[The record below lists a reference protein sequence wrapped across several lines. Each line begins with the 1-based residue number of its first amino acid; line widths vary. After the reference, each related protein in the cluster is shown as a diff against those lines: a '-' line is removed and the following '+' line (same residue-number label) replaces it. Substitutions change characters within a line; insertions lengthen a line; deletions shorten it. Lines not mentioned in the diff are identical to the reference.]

1 MVILA
6 ATGKGY
12 FSMHFA
18 MSVLLCSFCFV
29 VQIVS
34 LAFAVQ
40 ELSEEWL
47 PSGGLICCSRILDH
61 PVNVSDQVRVGQ
73 WFALV
78 FAVLFPCERALSQ
91 SLCTSVI
98 TMDA

>member
-12 FSMHFA
+12 FSRHMA
-18 MSVLLCSFCFV
+18 ISVALCFFCFV

-40 ELSEEWL
+40 EQLS
-47 PSGGLICCSRILDH
+47 GGAGLICCTRLLDH
-61 PVNVSDQVRVGQ
+61 PVNVSDTVRVGQ

-78 FAVLFPCERALSQ
+78 FAVMFPCER
-91 SLCTSVI
+91 I
-98 TMDA
+98 

>member
-6 ATGKGY
+6 ATGSGY
-12 FSMHFA
+12 FSKQMAICVF
-18 MSVLLCSFCFV
+18 LCFFCFT

-40 ELSEEWL
+40 ELSEAWL
-47 PSGGLICCSRILDH
+47 PSGGLTCCSRILDH
-61 PVNVSDQVRVGQ
+61 PVNVSDEVRVGQ

-78 FAVLFPCERALSQ
+78 FAV
-91 SLCTSVI
+91 
-98 TMDA
+98 

>member
-6 ATGKGY
+6 ATGSGY
-12 FSMHFA
+12 LSKQMAICVF
-18 MSVLLCSFCFV
+18 LCFFCFT

-47 PSGGLICCSRILDH
+47 PSGGLTCCSRILDH
-61 PVNVSDQVRVGQ
+61 PVNVSDEVRVGQ

-78 FAVLFPCERALSQ
+78 FAV
-91 SLCTSVI
+91 
-98 TMDA
+98 